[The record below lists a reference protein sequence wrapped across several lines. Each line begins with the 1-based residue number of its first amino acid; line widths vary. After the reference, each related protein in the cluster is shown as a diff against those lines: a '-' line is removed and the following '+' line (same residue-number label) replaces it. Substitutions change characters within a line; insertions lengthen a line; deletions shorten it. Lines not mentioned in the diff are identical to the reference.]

1 MKKII
6 IIGCPGSGKTYFAKE
21 LAEIL
26 NKKVFH
32 MDNLYW
38 NKDRTHISR
47 DELVGIIDEI
57 MEQSDWIIDGN
68 YISTIEQRIK
78 EADTIFYFDYSTED
92 CLEGIKSRV
101 VVKRDDI
108 PWIESELDADFEK
121 FVLDFRK
128 ETAPQIDKLLKAY
141 RDKKIN
147 RFICRGDKEKYIME
161 LKENLGNM
169 NTTTHIMRL
178 NNRPFQLIYS
188 GNKTIELRLFD
199 EKRQLIKAGDI
210 IKFINTADENNT
222 LLVEVVE
229 LHIYKDFIELYNNL
243 PLLKCG
249 YTEQD
254 IDSADPKHMEK
265 YYSQEQQSKYGVV
278 GIEIKVVGK

>member
-6 IIGCPGSGKTYFAKE
+6 IIGCSGSGKTYFAKE

-101 VVKRDDI
+101 GVKRDDI

>member
-1 MKKII
+1 MKKIR

-78 EADTIFYFDYSTED
+78 GADTIFYFDYSTED
-92 CLEGIKSRV
+92 CLEVIKSRV
-101 VVKRDDI
+101 GVKRDDI

-128 ETAPQIDKLLKAY
+128 ETAPKIDKLLKAY

-199 EKRQLIKAGDI
+199 EKRQLIEAGDI

>member
-78 EADTIFYFDYSTED
+78 RADTIFYFDYSTED

-101 VVKRDDI
+101 GVKRDDI

-121 FVLDFRK
+121 FVLNFRK

>member
-21 LAEIL
+21 LSEIL

-68 YISTIEQRIK
+68 YISTIEQR
-78 EADTIFYFDYSTED
+78 
-92 CLEGIKSRV
+92 
-101 VVKRDDI
+101 VKRDDI

-128 ETAPQIDKLLKAY
+128 ETAPKIDKLLKAY

-147 RFICRGDKEKYIME
+147 RFICRGNKEKYIME

-178 NNRPFQLIYS
+178 NNRPFQLIYI

-199 EKRQLIKAGDI
+199 EKRQLIEAGDI

>member
-101 VVKRDDI
+101 GVKRDDI

-199 EKRQLIKAGDI
+199 EKRQLIKA
-210 IKFINTADENNT
+210 
-222 LLVEVVE
+222 
-229 LHIYKDFIELYNNL
+229 
-243 PLLKCG
+243 
-249 YTEQD
+249 
-254 IDSADPKHMEK
+254 
-265 YYSQEQQSKYGVV
+265 
-278 GIEIKVVGK
+278 

>member
-78 EADTIFYFDYSTED
+78 RADTIFYFDYSTED

-101 VVKRDDI
+101 GVKRDDI

-128 ETAPQIDKLLKAY
+128 ETAPKIDKLLKAY

>member
-78 EADTIFYFDYSTED
+78 RADTIFYFDYSTED

-101 VVKRDDI
+101 GVKRDDI

-121 FVLDFRK
+121 FVLNFRK

-178 NNRPFQLIYS
+178 NNRPF
-188 GNKTIELRLFD
+188 
-199 EKRQLIKAGDI
+199 
-210 IKFINTADENNT
+210 
-222 LLVEVVE
+222 
-229 LHIYKDFIELYNNL
+229 
-243 PLLKCG
+243 
-249 YTEQD
+249 
-254 IDSADPKHMEK
+254 
-265 YYSQEQQSKYGVV
+265 
-278 GIEIKVVGK
+278 

>member
-78 EADTIFYFDYSTED
+78 GADTIFCFDYSTED

-101 VVKRDDI
+101 GVKRDDI

-128 ETAPQIDKLLKAY
+128 ETAPKIDKLLKAY

-210 IKFINTADENNT
+210 IKFINTADEKNT